1 LANIFRGQIGGSGI
15 GSDVKGYGIAGE
27 YGAKVHQQA
36 AGLEGIFA
44 NGPFKVMAEYSKGQY
59 TATHNVG
66 NEVRYDT
73 DTYYVETGYFLTGE
87 KYANSYKNGV
97 FGGFK
102 PNNEFDLDKGN
113 LGAIELAFRMEGYA
127 VDDGSISGGSSRFQ
141 GNLSSYQTTASS
153 NGSTSSE
160 NSAAAK
166 SKATTYTAGIRWIL
180 NPNIVVKANLA
191 HTKLG
196 YNYTPID
203 IGSANAASVNSETL
217 FMTRLQ
223 YMF

>member
-1 LANIFRGQIGGSGI
+1 M
-15 GSDVKGYGIAGE
+15 GE
-27 YGAKVHQQA
+27 Y
-36 AGLEGIFA
+36 
-44 NGPFKVMAEYSKGQY
+44 SRGQY
-59 TATHNVG
+59 TGTHNAG
-66 NEVRYDT
+66 NEVKYDT

-87 KYANSYKNGV
+87 KYSDSYKNGV

-102 PNNEFDLDKGN
+102 PKNEFDLDKGD
-113 LGAIELAFRMEGYA
+113 LGAIELALRVEGYA
-127 VDDGSISGGSSRFQ
+127 VDSGSISSNTGTCASGTTQGGRFQ
-141 GNLSSYQTTASS
+141 GNLSGYQSAASS

-160 NSAAAK
+160 NCNAAK
-166 SKATTYTAGIRWIL
+166 SSATTYTAGIRWIL
-180 NPNIVVKANLA
+180 NPNVVVKANLA

>member
-1 LANIFRGQIGGSGI
+1 M
-15 GSDVKGYGIAGE
+15 
-27 YGAKVHQQA
+27 
-36 AGLEGIFA
+36 GLEGIFA
-44 NGPFKVMAEYSKGQY
+44 NGPFKIMGEYSKGQY
-59 TATHNVG
+59 TATHNIG
-66 NEVRYDT
+66 NEVKYDT
-73 DTYYVETGYFLTGE
+73 STYYVEGGYFLTGE
-87 KYANSYKNGV
+87 KYASSYKNGV

-102 PNNEFDLDKGN
+102 PNNEFDLDKGH
-113 LGAIELAFRMEGYA
+113 LGAIELAFRMEGYG
-127 VDDGSISGGSSRFQ
+127 VDDASIGPVVNASCGTSPVHSGRFQ
-141 GNLSSYQTTASS
+141 GNLSGYQTTASS

-160 NSAAAK
+160 NCNAAK
-166 SKATTYTAGIRWIL
+166 SSAITYTAGIRWIL

-203 IGSANAASVNSETL
+203 IGGANNASVNSETL